1 VLTKTSLH
9 GAALAVNRLA
19 RRRGATRHGVQ
30 CSRSST
36 CCVPARSTAPMLA
49 SPGRE
54 MTLVS
59 KSTSWRRTL
68 QSAASRRLTGC
79 ARSRAE
85 PLATVSQPPPHS
97 SAPAARTVVQ
107 PSGSSLREDAIA
119 SHPGGPLRAL
129 APTAA
134 TADPGRA
141 GWRGK
146 DVEASR
152 ALIWRFRGYSRPALG
167 KLAGAGLEL

>member
-19 RRRGATRHGVQ
+19 RRRGTTWHGVR
-30 CSRSST
+30 CSRSLT
-36 CCVPARSTAPMLA
+36 CCVRARSTAPMLA

-68 QSAASRRLTGC
+68 ERAASRRLTGC
-79 ARSRAE
+79 AGSRAK
-85 PLATVSQPPPHS
+85 PLATDSQPTPHG
-97 SAPAARTVVQ
+97 SAPAARSLVQ
-107 PSGSSLREDAIA
+107 PFGSSWREDAIA
-119 SHPGGPLRAL
+119 SRPGGPLRAP

-152 ALIWRFRGYSRPALG
+152 ALI
-167 KLAGAGLEL
+167 

>member
-1 VLTKTSLH
+1 VLTKTSVH

-19 RRRGATRHGVQ
+19 RRRGTTRHGVR

-36 CCVPARSTAPMLA
+36 GCVPIRPTAPMLA

-59 KSTSWRRTL
+59 KSTSWRRIL
-68 QSAASRRLTGC
+68 ERAASRRLTGC
-79 ARSRAE
+79 ARSRSE
-85 PLATVSQPPPHS
+85 PLATVSQPRPHGS
-97 SAPAARTVVQ
+97 VPASRSLVQ

-119 SHPGGPLRAL
+119 SRPGGPLRAP
-129 APTAA
+129 APTAT
-134 TADPGRA
+134 TADAGRA

-152 ALIWRFRGYSRPALG
+152 ALI
-167 KLAGAGLEL
+167 

>member
-19 RRRGATRHGVQ
+19 RRRGTTRHGVQ

-36 CCVPARSTAPMLA
+36 CCIPTRPTAPMLA

-68 QSAASRRLTGC
+68 ERAASRRLTGC
-79 ARSRAE
+79 AGSRAK
-85 PLATVSQPPPHS
+85 PLATDSQPTPHG
-97 SAPAARTVVQ
+97 SAPAARSLVQ
-107 PSGSSLREDAIA
+107 PFGSSLREDAIA
-119 SHPGGPLRAL
+119 SRLRGPLRAPE
-129 APTAA
+129 PTAA

-146 DVEASR
+146 DVEDSR
-152 ALIWRFRGYSRPALG
+152 ALI
-167 KLAGAGLEL
+167 